1 MFETAQE
8 QFRLLSNV
16 CLISFSKFRKW
27 VILRLRLISPRD
39 NTLFIVFQKGILR
52 L

>member
-39 NTLFIVFQKGILR
+39 NTLFIVFQNGTLR